1 MRKKNNAWNRL
12 FHNKE
17 IKANLKKKHEAERLI
32 LLETELLDRIGSVTF
47 TEGDP
52 NSARVTGIQSLTGL
66 LSIHKEA
73 WNQGFRNQDLGPCEM
88 FRTDNISTMQP
99 YEVFLGVICDIAAR
113 SLPFF
118 EGRRYDNVKV
128 SEKCPEYD
136 HLTEYQVVLKQ
147 YKTLLTDNIKAI
159 ANQAKKELDELMAL
173 GY

>member
-1 MRKKNNAWNRL
+1 MNQVKNNL
-12 FHNKE
+12 FNK
-17 IKANLKKKHEAERLI
+17 IFNNKKINECVRRKYACQRLI
-32 LLETELLDRIGSVTF
+32 VLENDFIDRIGDVTP
-47 TEGDP
+47 G
-52 NSARVTGIQSLTGL
+52 SAKVSGAQSLSEL

-73 WNQGFRNQDLGPCEM
+73 WNRGFRNQDLGPCEM

-99 YEVFLGVICDIAAR
+99 HEVFLGVICDIAAR